1 MEFLGLC
8 LYAYLMG
15 SIPTTYIVAK
25 LQRGV
30 DIRSYGSGNVGMSN
44 LAHHVG
50 KGWLALLLP
59 FEMLVKGASP
69 VLIGRYAL
77 GLGDVHL
84 ALAGL
89 LTIIGND
96 WSVFLKFHGG
106 RGMAVV
112 GGTITALA
120 PWLWVCFAILFLPG
134 WFISRSSAVWML
146 IGLVS
151 LPLWV
156 LAFGGISLI
165 QKLSLVEPAALAW
178 YCVAVMAISV
188 LKRLLSNWEPLTPG
202 LPRKKVLFN
211 RLFRDRDVDDRAEWV
226 GRVPTGPEQPGSERV

>member
-1 MEFLGLC
+1 MEYLGLY

-15 SIPTTYIVAK
+15 AIPTTYVAAK
-25 LQRGV
+25 LLRGV

-44 LAHHVG
+44 LAHQVG
-50 KGWLALLLP
+50 KRWLVLLVPL
-59 FEMLVKGASP
+59 EILVKGASP

-77 GLGDVHL
+77 GLGEAHL

-89 LTIIGND
+89 LTITGNN
-96 WSVFLKFHGG
+96 WSIFLKFHGG
-106 RGMAVV
+106 RGMAIVA
-112 GGTITALA
+112 GTITALA
-120 PWLWVCFAILFLPG
+120 PWLWVCFGILFLPG

-156 LAFGGISLI
+156 LALGGTSLI
-165 QKLSLVEPAALAW
+165 QKLSLVEPATLAW
-178 YCVAVMAISV
+178 YCVAVVGISV
-188 LKRLLSNWEPLTPG
+188 LKRLLSNWEPLAPG
-202 LPRKKVLFN
+202 LPRKRVLLN

-226 GRVPTGPEQPGSERV
+226 DRVPTGPD